1 MERRR
6 WGVALGP
13 GAATACQYCC
23 SIHAWKSI
31 CGEKRLKGKGSGTEP
46 ELRGDV
52 RCVLV
57 FASSSTFFCRSAVL
71 RVVLTDGANVFDRA
85 FFAAGAGVLGF
96 IRATMDDTGSLLG
109 RDSDVGIGVDLD
121 PEVDVEDVEGAGAG
135 STGISSSSVSG
146 RGESGDKGDDGDS
159 CCGSGG
165 IEGDGGRIDS
175 CVTCKAGSDKLGNL
189 SSVDTDASLRGIA
202 GDGGWIVSCRAGK
215 GCSGGLDS
223 GGTDAM
229 RNLVGDRRGEGGTL
243 LRSRRGTT
251 EEMAGTETARR
262 YADEDGCG
270 GWSFACALGLR
281 GKTAKSCRARLKS
294 RSWCT
299 AESFP
304 GDKGRLSLPSVAL
317 SGDVERGRESV

>member
-1 MERRR
+1 M
-6 WGVALGP
+6 
-13 GAATACQYCC
+13 
-23 SIHAWKSI
+23 
-31 CGEKRLKGKGSGTEP
+31 
-46 ELRGDV
+46 
-52 RCVLV
+52 V
-57 FASSSTFFCRSAVL
+57 FASSSTFFCLSAVL

-109 RDSDVGIGVDLD
+109 RDSDVDIGVDLD
-121 PEVDVEDVEGAGAG
+121 PEVDVEEDVEGAGAG

-165 IEGDGGRIDS
+165 IDGDGGRIDS
-175 CVTCKAGSDKLGNL
+175 CVTCKAGDGELDEL
-189 SSVDTDASLRGIA
+189 FSVNTDAGLNGIE

-229 RNLVGDRRGEGGTL
+229 RNFAGDRRGEGGTL

-281 GKTAKSCRARLKS
+281 GKMPNSCLARLKS

-299 AESFP
+299 AASFP

-317 SGDVERGRESV
+317 SGDGERGRESV